1 MQASGVA
8 TAADIANGLRSWL
21 QVVKAY
27 QTCYSVL
34 SQELKPLDLSVAQHD
49 VLTAL
54 HYEDGLSQ
62 QRLAEKLLVVKSNV
76 TALLTRLEKR
86 ELIRREVDA
95 QDARVKRVYLSS
107 EGQALVERSLEVQC
121 RVVRRMMSA
130 LNKGEVAQLEDMMR
144 RVRGVLHKS

>member
-1 MQASGVA
+1 MQASEA
-8 TAADIANGLRSWL
+8 STAADITQGLGSWL

-27 QTCYSVL
+27 QVCYSVL

-54 HYEDGLSQ
+54 HHEDGLSQ

-76 TALLTRLEKR
+76 TALLARLEKR

-95 QDARVKRVYLSS
+95 QDARVRRVYLSP
-107 EGQALVERSLEVQC
+107 EGWALVERSLEVQC
-121 RVVRRMMSA
+121 RVVRRMMNVLSEE
-130 LNKGEVAQLEDMMR
+130 EVAQLEDMMQ
-144 RVRGVLHKS
+144 RVRGVLREV